1 MEYVPLGTS
10 SLAVSQIALGCM
22 SYGVEART
30 WHLDAAASRDFI
42 RHALELG
49 ITMFDTADMYGA
61 GESEIVLGRALKDF
75 ARRDEV
81 VVATKVYY
89 PVKPGDEGGLSRAAI
104 HAGIDASLTRLG
116 MDYVALPACT
126 RPLSWLLAKPVVTA
140 PIVGA
145 TRMEHLDDA
154 VRSLSVRL
162 EPQDLAALEAEYM
175 PHARNFF

>member
-1 MEYVPLGTS
+1 
-10 SLAVSQIALGCM
+10 
-22 SYGVEART
+22 
-30 WHLDAAASRDFI
+30 
-42 RHALELG
+42 
-49 ITMFDTADMYGA
+49 
-61 GESEIVLGRALKDF
+61 
-75 ARRDEV
+75 
-81 VVATKVYY
+81 
-89 PVKPGDEGGLSRAAI
+89 
-104 HAGIDASLTRLG
+104 

-175 PHARNFF
+175 PHARSFF